1 MIFGIID
8 PENLMQDFDYLKG
21 SSIKLFQYYGLEDSV
36 FNHLRL
42 IINQKNGVNFDPT
55 KSGENL
61 LNKR

>member
-1 MIFGIID
+1 
-8 PENLMQDFDYLKG
+8 MQDLDYLNG